1 METVTGWSFS
11 CLTLERELVEGSI
24 CGNRVG
30 GIFLK
35 TFQMQKN
42 ESVTKQQIQ
51 AVPGFIGL
59 GGFYVMV
66 LNLMEKN
73 QVLFVS
79 NRTVI

>member
-1 METVTGWSFS
+1 M
-11 CLTLERELVEGSI
+11 TLERELVEGSI
-24 CGNRVG
+24 CGMRVG

-59 GGFYVMV
+59 GGF
-66 LNLMEKN
+66 LCHG
-73 QVLFVS
+73 
-79 NRTVI
+79 T